1 MLQYE
6 VMPYSKH
13 VVAGWIRRTFRTSD
27 LGYASNFRMHLNLSD
42 VTQMIGH
49 QVGSG
54 RLGPWSRT
62 AEMSR
67 YSRSENNLFVW
78 RTILEA

>member
-13 VVAGWIRRTFRTSD
+13 VVEGWIRRTFRTSD

-49 QVGSG
+49 KVGSG
-54 RLGPWSRT
+54 CLGPWSRPT
-62 AEMSR
+62 EMMSR
-67 YSRSENNLFVW
+67 SNNPFVW
-78 RTILEA
+78 RAILEA